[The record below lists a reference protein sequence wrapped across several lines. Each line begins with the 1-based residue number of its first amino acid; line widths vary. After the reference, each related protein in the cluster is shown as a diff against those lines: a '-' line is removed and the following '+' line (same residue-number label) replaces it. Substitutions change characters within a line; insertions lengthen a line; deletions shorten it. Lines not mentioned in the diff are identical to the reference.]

1 MAQWGRVIPQHS
13 PAAGT
18 GLAQRARAL
27 FQVMQYGRSDRLG
40 HVSFKHP
47 RQDALPAD
55 KPYSKATAEVIDA
68 EGRSLINCS
77 YERALGQLMRHCD
90 RVEQV
95 REQGWGG
102 QGLCC
107 LRSSQG
113 VCSDSEGLKGWEHS

>member
-1 MAQWGRVIPQHS
+1 MCVMLGGHIATGAQGDLRKVTRDAH
-13 PAAGT
+13 A
-18 GLAQRARAL
+18 
-27 FQVMQYGRSDRLG
+27 QVMQYGRSDRLG

-47 RQDALPAD
+47 QQDALPAD
-55 KPYSKATAEVIDA
+55 KPYSKATAEVVDA